1 MLDFLTA
8 DVTVRWLLAS
18 LHLLALGIAF
28 GSVFGRARA
37 LQAARFTADL
47 RPVFL
52 ADNLWGLSG
61 LLFLVTGLWRA
72 LGGVEKGTD
81 YYLQQP
87 LFHAKMG
94 LFLLILLLELSP
106 MVTLIRWRRAVRR
119 SASPDLSRAPAFA
132 RISYLQLA
140 LLLPMVF
147 LATAI
152 ARGLHI

>member
-1 MLDFLTA
+1 MRDFLTA
-8 DVTVRWLLAS
+8 DLTVRWLLATF
-18 LHLLALGIAF
+18 HYLALGIAL
-28 GSVFGRARA
+28 GSIFGRART

-72 LGGVEKGTD
+72 FGGVEKGTA
-81 YYLQQP
+81 YYLQNP

-94 LFLLILLLELSP
+94 LFVLIVLLEASP
-106 MVTLIRWRRAVRR
+106 ALALFRWRREVRR
-119 SASPDLSRAPAFA
+119 SGSPDLGRAHHFA
-132 RISYLQLA
+132 RISYVQLT
-140 LLLPMVF
+140 LLIPMVF

-152 ARGLHI
+152 ARGVTP